1 MRYNYYYLCLHVL
14 FLLGLVTSCSND
26 IDYTYKGSNYIQIS
40 TADDPAIAEN
50 DDRPVTV
57 DVLLATAVE
66 TDATIHFEL
75 SGNEDGV
82 LNMENDGN
90 VLIKAGEK
98 KASFK
103 VASNHKGLIKAQ
115 RSMTLK
121 VKGYTDPRMQ
131 AWRDLKLIVKPSVE
145 SPTLTEEQL
154 ELIKGY
160 KEKYGLDL
168 NQFIG
173 VLKCNVE
180 IRYPEGD
187 IGTFYD
193 EETRSFEGKSVIT
206 LSDNATAERPI
217 LKMIDNPMGL
227 TSFLWE
233 ILQKETIEEE
243 SWAANEWNQCML
255 TAIGFDRDKE
265 EFEVTLDNL
274 ELLLE
279 ERSISFLGTVL
290 DNYDEPITSVPFKY
304 SFTAWN
310 RWKQKADNGEKVAVP
325 DGDGDGGNPI
335 YTEYNVSDLI
345 EMGTTLE
352 PRIYLVTS
360 TVDEDIF
367 ENEPSDFIESKGSF
381 NGDTFTFQFPWDHYN
396 SGGYTQ
402 IYVTYTLNK

>member
-1 MRYNYYYLCLHVL
+1 MCIR
-14 FLLGLVTSCSND
+14 
-26 IDYTYKGSNYIQIS
+26 
-40 TADDPAIAEN
+40 
-50 DDRPVTV
+50 DR
-57 DVLLATAVE
+57 
-66 TDATIHFEL
+66 
-75 SGNEDGV
+75 
-82 LNMENDGN
+82 
-90 VLIKAGEK
+90 
-98 KASFK
+98 
-103 VASNHKGLIKAQ
+103 
-115 RSMTLK
+115 
-121 VKGYTDPRMQ
+121 
-131 AWRDLKLIVKPSVE
+131 
-145 SPTLTEEQL
+145 TEEQL

-173 VLKCNVE
+173 VLKCHVE

-187 IGTFYD
+187 IGILYD

-233 ILQKETIEEE
+233 IFQKETIEEE
-243 SWAANEWNQCML
+243 SWATNERNQCML

-335 YTEYNVSDLI
+335 YTEYSVSDLI
-345 EMGTTLE
+345 EEGTTLE

-360 TVDEDIF
+360 TVDEDIL

-381 NGDTFTFQFPWDHYN
+381 NEDTFTFQFSWDHAY
-396 SGGYTQ
+396 SAGYTQ

>member
-1 MRYNYYYLCLHVL
+1 
-14 FLLGLVTSCSND
+14 
-26 IDYTYKGSNYIQIS
+26 
-40 TADDPAIAEN
+40 
-50 DDRPVTV
+50 
-57 DVLLATAVE
+57 
-66 TDATIHFEL
+66 
-75 SGNEDGV
+75 
-82 LNMENDGN
+82 
-90 VLIKAGEK
+90 
-98 KASFK
+98 
-103 VASNHKGLIKAQ
+103 
-115 RSMTLK
+115 MTLK

-173 VLKCNVE
+173 VLKCHVE

-255 TAIGFDRDKE
+255 TAIGFERDKE

-290 DNYDEPITSVPFKY
+290 DNYDEPITSVPFEY

-325 DGDGDGGNPI
+325 DGEGDGGNPI

-352 PRIYLVTS
+352 PRVYLVTS
-360 TVDEDIF
+360 TVDEDAW

-381 NGDTFTFQFPWDHYN
+381 NEDTFTFQFSWDHYN